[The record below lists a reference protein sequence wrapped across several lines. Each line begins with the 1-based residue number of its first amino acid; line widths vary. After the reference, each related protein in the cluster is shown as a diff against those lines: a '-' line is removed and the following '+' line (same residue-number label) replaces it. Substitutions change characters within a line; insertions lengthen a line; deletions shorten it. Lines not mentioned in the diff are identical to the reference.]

1 MVLIVESGESAI
13 TLIVPVRFSAGDLF
27 VAWFGYLKG
36 VTSAQVLSSLSDAMR
51 LSKESFLPNMGNWG
65 TTVDVC
71 LLTSCSG
78 VPRASLMLC
87 MKRQYGP

>member
-1 MVLIVESGESAI
+1 MVLIVESGEGAV
-13 TLIVPVRFSAGDLF
+13 TLIISVHFSAGDPS
-27 VAWFGYLKG
+27 VAWLGHLKG

-65 TTVDVC
+65 IIVDVC